1 MNYKVFHPS
10 KTVNCDIDLPASKSI
25 SNRLLIIQA
34 LCEKSFKII
43 NISNCDDSKSLSKA
57 LNFKENII
65 DIGYAGTAFRF
76 LTSYL
81 SIQSGK
87 KFILTGS
94 DRIKKRP
101 IKELVKVLRN
111 IGARIEYIERE
122 GFAPLKIIGAE
133 LKGGP
138 VEISGGISSQFIT
151 SILLIAPTL
160 KNGIEL
166 KIKGDLVSKSYLEM
180 TLNLMSEFGIK
191 SSWKNNIIKIQ
202 SQNYLPVDYTVEADW
217 SAASFWFEIASLSE
231 SCKIKLNGLNQNSIQ
246 GDIKTIEIF
255 KHLGVNSKFQNKKLI
270 LTKNKD
276 INPQSLY
283 DLLDVPDV
291 YQALRCSL
299 FGLNRSSD
307 FVGLVTLKDKETN
320 RISSVSV
327 ELEKLHSSKIINTYN
342 DHRMAMSFAPLCL
355 RYGELQINDAEVVTK
370 SYPNFW
376 KDLIKS
382 GFIISVLSH

>member
-10 KTVNCDIDLPASKSI
+10 KTVNCDIDLPSSKSI

-43 NISNCDDSKSLSKA
+43 NISNCDDSKSLRKA

-65 DIGYAGTAFRF
+65 NIGYAGTAFRF

-81 SIQSGK
+81 SVQSGK

-101 IKELVKVLRN
+101 IKELVKVLRK
-111 IGARIEYIERE
+111 IGARIEYMERE
-122 GFAPLKIIGAE
+122 GFAPLKIIGTE
-133 LKGGP
+133 LEGGG
-138 VEISGGISSQFIT
+138 VEISGGISSQFIS

-166 KIKGDLVSKSYLEM
+166 KIKGELVSKSYLEM
-180 TLNLMSEFGIK
+180 TLKLMREFGIK

-202 SQNYLPVDYTVEADW
+202 SQNYLPIDYTVEADW

-231 SCKIKLNGLNQNSIQ
+231 SCKIKLNGLNQNTIQ
-246 GDIKTIEIF
+246 GDIKAIEIF
-255 KHLGVNSKFQNKKLI
+255 KHLGVNSKFENKKLI

-276 INPQSLY
+276 LNPQSSY
-283 DLLDVPDV
+283 DLLDNPDV

-307 FVGLVTLKDKETN
+307 FVGIVTLKDKETN
-320 RISSVSV
+320 RIFSVST
-327 ELEKLHSSKIINTYN
+327 ELEKLHSSKIINTYK

-376 KDLIKS
+376 KDLKKS

>member
-25 SNRLLIIQA
+25 SNRLLVIQA

-43 NISNCDDSKSLSKA
+43 NISNCDDSKSLIKA

-65 DIGYAGTAFRF
+65 NVGYAGTAFRF

-81 SIQSGK
+81 SVQSGK

-101 IKELVKVLRN
+101 IKELVKVLRE
-111 IGARIEYIERE
+111 IGARIEYMERE
-122 GFAPLKIIGAE
+122 GFAPLKIIGTE
-133 LKGGP
+133 LEGGA
-138 VEISGGISSQFIT
+138 VEICGDISSQFIT

-166 KIKGDLVSKSYLEM
+166 KIKGELVSKSYLEM

-191 SSWKNNIIKIQ
+191 SSWKNNIIKIP
-202 SQNYLPVDYTVEADW
+202 SQNYLPIDYTVEADW

-231 SCKIKLNGLNQNSIQ
+231 SCRIKLNGLNQNSIQ

-255 KHLGVNSKFQNKKLI
+255 KHLGVNSTFQNKKLI

-276 INPQSLY
+276 IKPSSLY
-283 DLLDVPDV
+283 DLLDTPDV

-320 RISSVSV
+320 RISSVST

-376 KDLIKS
+376 KDLKKS